1 MKRSSKDTG
10 HLKTY
15 LLLLFLAAPLAS
27 ASAQALDEADI
38 PDPYQLE
45 ATEQARE
52 GVSKRTENA
61 TDESSQA
68 IVPGSS
74 EESGPESKMA
84 EKLPLEWKFYWLEG
98 LHYWLQQKPVL
109 QEELHIPDRLRAKP
123 KLEGKVGVLLQV
135 DAALF
140 AGNDEFDGFSDGI
153 QVRRFRLYT
162 NGSLFLWAPVYYKFQ
177 FGISDDT
184 FYLNDGY
191 LQLRDLPLIQTVT
204 FGSLKAPFSMERL
217 AGSSSITFM
226 ERASAV
232 EALAPGFKAG
242 LEGSGT
248 QFQDRMTWSVGGFTD
263 GQKTDSGDDSDS
275 NFRIVGRVTGLPLS
289 VKDLHNN
296 RLMHLGLSFSYVN
309 AEGNI
314 VQYRSRPECYI
325 APFVVDTGE
334 IPANNADL
342 LDAEIA
348 FVMNSLSLQ
357 GEYIHSWVNSEEGGT
372 LQFKGSYAYVSYFL
386 TGETRLYD
394 KTHGIFT
401 SVRPKKNFSL
411 RDHTYGGL
419 EIEGRYSRLD
429 LDDGDVQGGR
439 MHILTAGV
447 TWYLFPI
454 LKLKFNYQRAN
465 IANQEGDDR
474 VHIFQTRFEVD
485 L

>member
-10 HLKTY
+10 CLKTF
-15 LLLLFLAAPLAS
+15 LLFLFLAAPLAS
-27 ASAQALDEADI
+27 VSSQALDEADT
-38 PDPYQLE
+38 PDPYQL
-45 ATEQARE
+45 ATTEQARE
-52 GVSKRTENA
+52 GVSKRTENV
-61 TDESSQA
+61 TDESPEDVDS
-68 IVPGSS
+68 GSF
-74 EESGPESKMA
+74 EESGPESKIV
-84 EKLPLEWKFYWLEG
+84 EKPPLEWKFYWYEG
-98 LHYWLQQKPVL
+98 FHYWLQRNPVL
-109 QEELHIPDRLRAKP
+109 QEEFHIPERLRAKP
-123 KLEGKVGVLLQV
+123 KLEGKVGALLQV

-140 AGNDEFDGFSDGI
+140 GGDDSFEDFSDGV

-162 NGSLFLWAPVYYKFQ
+162 NGSFFLWVPVYYKFQ
-177 FGISDDT
+177 FGISKGT

-204 FGSLKAPFSMERL
+204 FGYLKAPFSMERL
-217 AGSSSITFM
+217 AGSGNTTFM

-232 EALAPGFKAG
+232 DAFTPGFKAG
-242 LEGSGT
+242 LKGSGT

-263 GQKTDSGDDSDS
+263 GQEPDSGDVSDS
-275 NFRIVGRVTGLPLS
+275 NFRIVGRLTGLPLY

-309 AEGNI
+309 AGGDS
-314 VQYRSRPECYI
+314 VQYRSRPECHI
-325 APFVVDTGE
+325 APYVVDTGE

-342 LDAEIA
+342 LGAEIA
-348 FVMNSLSLQ
+348 YVMNSLSLQ
-357 GEYIHSWVNSEEGGT
+357 GEYIHSWVNSEEGGI
-372 LQFKGSYAYVSYFL
+372 LQFKGSYVYVSYFL

-394 KTHGIFT
+394 KNHGIFT
-401 SVRPKKNFSL
+401 RVRPRKNFSL
-411 RDHTYGGL
+411 RNHTYGGL

-439 MHILTAGV
+439 MHIFTAGA
-447 TWYLFPI
+447 TWYLFPVF
-454 LKLKFNYQRAN
+454 KLKFNYQNAK